1 MTTAARHEPKMR
13 TVATSEPRS
22 GSISPIRMLIA
33 GALHFWPRLFILGFV
48 IFSRQ
53 IGDAF
58 SSWVVWVV
66 GFLILPWTTL
76 IYAMAWG
83 IYSDGVHGAEW
94 LLVFA
99 AFLVDMLTWA
109 LSRLR

>member
-1 MTTAARHEPKMR
+1 MR
-13 TVATSEPRS
+13 AVATSESRS
-22 GSISPIRMLIA
+22 QPYSPVLLLIA

-58 SSWVVWVV
+58 SSWIVWVI

-76 IYAMAWG
+76 IYAMMWG
-83 IYSDGVHGAEW
+83 ISSDEVAGAEW
-94 LLVFA
+94 ILVGI
-99 AFLVDMLTWA
+99 AFLVDLVMWSL
-109 LSRLR
+109 LRRR